1 MNINFSSYR
10 FISRL
15 KCLRIIFLSFLFVFL
30 ANYMFNVCSS
40 FLDISSS
47 SCEISKQFESEQSE
61 EKESE
66 RETERETEIEDSDEL
81 FLLFFSN
88 SNIDIHFQKVHNPCF
103 FFENSN
109 CLDVDIPPPI
119 C

>member
-10 FISRL
+10 FISHL
-15 KCLRIIFLSFLFVFL
+15 KCLRIIFLSFLFIFL

-40 FLDISSS
+40 FLDISSTS
-47 SCEISKQFESEQSE
+47 YEISKRFEGEQSE
-61 EKESE
+61 EKENE

-88 SNIDIHFQKVHNPCF
+88 LNIDIHSQKIYNPCIF
-103 FFENSN
+103 LENYN
-109 CLDVDIPPPI
+109 CLEVDIPPPI